1 MKAKEL
7 KTEKIVPLTLFSV
20 TLFISPIS
28 SYDPINLIKLI
39 CLLVG
44 GTLSFWAI
52 LQNRNLLKTKAD
64 LIFLIPICLFM
75 VWRILSYF
83 LSGVSNL
90 DGLYGV
96 FGRNNGLLT
105 SISLALICIYAAQI
119 SNNRTTTST
128 INTLVLCGG
137 LSAVYGLIQS
147 LGLDPFDWTT
157 AYTPVFGFLGN
168 PNFHSS
174 FMAMTAATSLL
185 LILQHK
191 NNQKKLFYLALG
203 MLSLYNINK
212 TESQQG
218 FVVFSIIT
226 FFGVYLLFRRRV
238 QSYIF
243 DLLVLSLSFLSLCA
257 ITLDLLQKA
266 PWSSFL
272 YENSITFRG
281 DFWRAGISMAVKNPV
296 WGVGPD
302 GYRDNY
308 MRYRDFAAA
317 TRPGADQITDSAHN
331 YFIEIASTGGLPLFI
346 LYSLIQILLL
356 VRVFIKIKNKTIS
369 YDFIIIFIIWL
380 GFSIQSLIS
389 IGNLGLQVWGWALT
403 GYLIGYKTGNKLND
417 NFQVKFSSPTPYIL
431 VILSLILTIPKFS
444 NDVKFR
450 TSVEKSDVKG
460 VLDSALNWPQDVH
473 RMNYVSKIFR
483 ESGLEKEAVEV
494 ARAAVKINPQ
504 NVEVWR
510 ELSLL
515 SNTIESEKRLAKK
528 NIIKLDPLGK

>member
-1 MKAKEL
+1 MKVKGL
-7 KTEKIVPLTLFSV
+7 KLEKIVPLTLFSV

-39 CLLVG
+39 CLSVG
-44 GTLSFWAI
+44 GALSFWAI
-52 LQNRNLLKTKAD
+52 LTTKNLFKTQPD
-64 LIFLIPICLFM
+64 RIFLVPVCLFI

-83 LSGVSNL
+83 FSDVSNL

-105 SISLALICIYAAQI
+105 SISLTLICIYAAQK
-119 SNNRTTTST
+119 SNNKTMISATN
-128 INTLVLCGG
+128 ILVICGG

-174 FMAMTAATSLL
+174 FMAMTAAASLL
-185 LILQHK
+185 LIFK
-191 NNQKKLFYLALG
+191 YKDNQKKVFYLVLG
-203 MLSLYNINK
+203 ILSLYNIDK

-218 FVVFSIIT
+218 FVVFTIIT
-226 FFGVYLLFRRRV
+226 FFGFYLLLRRKI
-238 QSYIF
+238 QSLF
-243 DLLVLSLSFLSLCA
+243 LDLTVLLLSSVSLFA
-257 ITLDLLQKA
+257 ITLDLLRKA
-266 PWSSFL
+266 PWPSIL
-272 YENSITFRG
+272 YEDSVTYRG
-281 DFWRAGISMAVKNPV
+281 DFWRAGIGMVVKNPI

-331 YFIEIASTGGLPLFI
+331 YFIDIASTGGLPLFI
-346 LYSLIQILLL
+346 LYLLIQTLLL
-356 VRVFIKIKNKTIS
+356 VRVFKKIKNETIS
-369 YDFIIIFIIWL
+369 HDFIIIFVVWL

-403 GYLIGYKTGNKLND
+403 GYLIGHKTEDKPND
-417 NFQVKFSSPTPYIL
+417 NFQVKFLSPTPYIL
-431 VILSLILTIPKFS
+431 VILSLILTMPKFS
-444 NDVKFR
+444 NDIKFR

-483 ESGLEKEAVEV
+483 ENGLEKEAVEV
-494 ARAAVKINPQ
+494 ARAAVKVNPQ

-515 SNTIESEKRLAKK
+515 SNTIESEKRSAKK